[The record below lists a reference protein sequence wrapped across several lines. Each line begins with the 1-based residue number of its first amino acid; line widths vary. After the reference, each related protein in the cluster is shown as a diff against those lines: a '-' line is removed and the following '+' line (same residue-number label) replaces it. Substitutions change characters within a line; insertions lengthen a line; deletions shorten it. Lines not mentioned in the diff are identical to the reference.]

1 MRQTGMAAPSAPGG
15 DELAGPVFAYSDPLA
30 EKLLYYRARWALP
43 VAPEM
48 PSIVPIV
55 DPAPH
60 LAREADAPR
69 LTSIWTRAWS
79 NLWDVYEHVERNES
93 VPGLTISYPALMDW
107 QSQVVPAFLADDH
120 YSTWSVDAHAMR
132 PAPLGTRYAAIEV
145 EADSA
150 YRRGVRSVYV
160 LPVGGFWNVRIRDS
174 ILLVSV
180 DTHEDSTAL
189 AAALGMQ

>member
-160 LPVGGFWNVRIRDS
+160 LPVGGLNRPDFR
-174 ILLVSV
+174 SV
-180 DTHEDSTAL
+180 LQARMEHDEQKIFAGDA
-189 AAALGMQ
+189 